1 MHVSSGKIKAIG
13 KAAGPE
19 APGALL
25 QIEGR
30 EYEVFFSEGELDAGW
45 NLRHEPPPES
55 ACRLAVFEPDAG
67 FGICSSQWWS

>member
-30 EYEVFFSEGELDAGW
+30 EYAVVFSEGELDAGW
-45 NLRHEPPPES
+45 IYVTNLHLS
-55 ACRLAVFEPDAG
+55 RLAA
-67 FGICSSQWWS
+67 

>member
-45 NLRHEPPPES
+45 IYVTNLHLS
-55 ACRLAVFEPDAG
+55 RLAA
-67 FGICSSQWWS
+67 